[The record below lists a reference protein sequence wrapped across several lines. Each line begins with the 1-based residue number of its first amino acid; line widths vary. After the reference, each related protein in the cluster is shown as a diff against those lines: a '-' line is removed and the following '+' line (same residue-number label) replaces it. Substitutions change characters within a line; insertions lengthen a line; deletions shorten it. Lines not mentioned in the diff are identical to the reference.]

1 LYQRLLEHDQLVDLH
16 LVPLSGPP
24 DDGWDERVRLAL
36 QKGYSPRD
44 IAYTAVQYR
53 SLSWVGN
60 ESHVGADWIEQFEP
74 FLEHDDAQI
83 QEVVQLAIQ
92 CLQHKRDHALGQERN
107 EAVYGR
113 DCPGM

>member
-60 ESHVGADWIEQFEP
+60 ESHVGADWIDTNLLSNLQKTAEGTE
-74 FLEHDDAQI
+74 DA
-83 QEVVQLAIQ
+83 
-92 CLQHKRDHALGQERN
+92 
-107 EAVYGR
+107 EATHEL
-113 DCPGM
+113 